1 MDSAETKVT
10 SKLNDREKKQAA
22 LPISV
27 FGMEMVMTK
36 LFPTMLEYKISDN
49 DKRMQ
54 VEKFYSK
61 QFTDK
66 EEGLMLLKEELK
78 TFDSAVSKHSP
89 NKTARAAILLLHR
102 ALRDKVFSVYSLA
115 AQLIRIFFAEFAA
128 DR

>member
-1 MDSAETKVT
+1 MIAC
-10 SKLNDREKKQAA
+10 
-22 LPISV
+22 
-27 FGMEMVMTK
+27 
-36 LFPTMLEYKISDN
+36 
-49 DKRMQ
+49 MQ

-66 EEGLMLLKEELK
+66 EEGLMQLKEELK
-78 TFDSAVSKHSP
+78 TFDPEVSKHSP

-115 AQLIRIFFAEFAA
+115 AQLIRVFFAEFAV

>member
-1 MDSAETKVT
+1 
-10 SKLNDREKKQAA
+10 
-22 LPISV
+22 
-27 FGMEMVMTK
+27 
-36 LFPTMLEYKISDN
+36 MLEYRINDN
-49 DKRMQ
+49 NKYIQ

-66 EEGLMLLKEELK
+66 EEGLMQLKEELK